1 MRKAILLVQVTILLL
16 LCSCGLKHS
25 ISELPTQSVSDL
37 SEEAISNEPEILDS
51 YGEPIHTEDKWAER
65 WRDTRDYPLKIG
77 DPEWDAVS
85 FPDKKELLNPPDDV
99 LNSLSKEELAKL
111 FLTYPL
117 FPYMPSI
124 DEYRTGFM
132 DIYQEYSTIAE
143 RFMQYEDRFDY
154 LMHVYKENELQVE
167 RAEDYSGFFDES
179 FWVDIVTQKYVLA
192 YGETLTEEE
201 KNLYKEIYSERE
213 EKYYSKIDRNNWA
226 WFYPINFNEF
236 EPKLMLPYTEVKAL
250 TCTVT
255 SLPESDAVSFSC
267 EEANIDGL
275 WIKMTNNTGKD
286 IVYGRRFSLERRENG
301 EWKSVDIPIG
311 SENKTFTDEGIMLKE
326 TGILYLHWSDIYD
339 MPYEGEYRLILP
351 SMTYWGDNPQ
361 TAVEKPVVEF
371 VIE

>member
-1 MRKAILLVQVTILLL
+1 MRKVVLLVQVTILLL
-16 LCSCGLKHS
+16 LCSCSTKHS
-25 ISELPTQSVSDL
+25 ISEQPTQPVSAL
-37 SEEAISNEPEILDS
+37 SDEPISHESENIDS
-51 YGEPIHTEDKWAER
+51 YGEPIHVEDEWAER
-65 WRDTRDYPLKIG
+65 WRETRDYPLKSV

-124 DEYRTGFM
+124 DEYRAGFM

-179 FWVDIVTQKYVLA
+179 FWVDIVIQKYVLA

-255 SLPESDAVSFSC
+255 SLPESDEVSFSC

-301 EWKSVDIPIG
+301 EWKPVDIPIG

-351 SMTYWGDNPQ
+351 AMTYWGDNPQ